1 MRLVNMFFILMLV
14 VLSSCEEVIDVD
26 LQDEA
31 PRLVI
36 EASIDWVKGTTGNDQ
51 LIQLNM
57 STPFFETNTLTGVT
71 GAIVNVTNE
80 TTGDVFVF
88 TDAGEGNYTTS
99 EFIPVLNDTYIMEVI
114 HDGETYTATETLV
127 PVAPINE
134 IRQSLEGGFDDEII
148 DLNLYFD
155 DPANEENFYFSK
167 LLREGDTFTE
177 LNTLSDRFIDGN
189 EVFLIFEKD
198 GDSDNDEEFLPGD
211 IVNIELLG
219 VSEQFYGFMEILI
232 EQYYGGGDP
241 FSSVAAEIRGNCI
254 NITNEANYA
263 YGYFRLS
270 EVDTISYTV
279 E

>member
-1 MRLVNMFFILMLV
+1 MRVVNTFFILMLV

-36 EASIDWVKGTTGNDQ
+36 EASIDWEKGTSGNEQ

-57 STPFFETNTLTGVT
+57 STPFFETTSITAVE
-71 GAIVNVTNE
+71 GAMVSVTNDS
-80 TTGDVFVF
+80 TDAIFVF
-88 TDAGEGNYTTS
+88 TDAGDGNYTTS
-99 EFIPVLNDTYIMEVI
+99 EFIPILNDTYTLEVI
-114 HDGETYTATETLV
+114 HDGETYTATETLMPVV
-127 PVAPINE
+127 PIKEV
-134 IRQSLEGGFDDEII
+134 RQSLEGGFDDEII

-155 DPANEENFYFSK
+155 DPANEENFYFAK

-189 EVFLIFEKD
+189 EVFIIFEKD
-198 GDSDNDEEFLPGD
+198 GDSDNDAEFLPGD
-211 IVNIELLG
+211 VVNFELLG
-219 VSEQFYGFMEILI
+219 ISEQFYGFMEILI

-241 FSSVAAEIRGNCI
+241 FSSTAAEIKGNCI
-254 NITNEANYA
+254 NITDAAKYA

-270 EVDTISYTV
+270 EVDTVTYVV

>member
-1 MRLVNMFFILMLV
+1 MKLANTFLILMLV
-14 VLSSCEEVIDVD
+14 VLSSCEEIIDVD

-36 EASIDWVKGTTGNDQ
+36 EASIDWEKGTTGNDQ
-51 LIQLNM
+51 LIKLNM
-57 STPFFETNTLTGVT
+57 STPFFETASITAVE
-71 GAIVNVTNE
+71 GALVSVTNDS
-80 TTGDVFVF
+80 TDDVFVF
-88 TDAGEGNYTTS
+88 ADTGEGNYTTS
-99 EFIPVLNDTYIMEVI
+99 EFIPILNDTYTLEVI
-114 HDGETYTATETLV
+114 HDGETYAASEALV
-127 PVAPINE
+127 SVAPINE
-134 IRQSLEGGFDDEII
+134 IRQSIEGGFNDEII

-155 DPANEENFYFSK
+155 DPVNEENFYFSK

-189 EVFLIFEKD
+189 EVFIIFEKD
-198 GDSDNDEEFLPGD
+198 GYSDNDSEFLPGD
-211 IVNIELLG
+211 VVKIELLG

-241 FSSVAAEIRGNCI
+241 FSSTAAEIKGNCI
-254 NITNEANYA
+254 NLTNEANYA

-270 EVDTISYTV
+270 EADIITYTV